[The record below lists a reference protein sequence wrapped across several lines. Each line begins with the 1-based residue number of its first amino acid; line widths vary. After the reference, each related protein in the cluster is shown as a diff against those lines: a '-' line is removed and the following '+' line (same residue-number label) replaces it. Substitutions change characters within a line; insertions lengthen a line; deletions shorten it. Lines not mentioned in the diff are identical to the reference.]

1 MTGRNSAGI
10 LGTGFCLPEKKMTN
24 FDLEKIVNTSDDWIV
39 GRTGIHERRIAPEG
53 TATSD
58 IALGAAKMAL
68 KDANV
73 KPEDLDLI
81 IVATISSDRIIPST
95 ACVLQDM
102 LGASHAGAFDLTA
115 ACSGF
120 IYASSIAVQ
129 FIESGVYKKILVI
142 GAEALS
148 RFVDWQDRNTCVIFG
163 DGAGAAVYG
172 QVDDGYGMLSF
183 ELGSDG
189 SGGNSLDIPGGGSL
203 HPASLDTIKN
213 RLHYLHMNGKE
224 VFRFSVK
231 IMGETVLNSLK
242 KAGMQIEDID
252 WLVPHQANIRIIQ
265 TGAKRLHLSMDKV
278 IVNIGK
284 YGNTSAASIPI
295 ALAEA
300 AHNKTFKRGDILAFS
315 GFGAGLT
322 WASCIMKWAKEE

>member
-1 MTGRNSAGI
+1 MTGKNSAGI
-10 LGTGFCLPEKKMTN
+10 LGTGFCLPEDKLTN
-24 FDLEKIVNTSDDWIV
+24 FDLEKMVNTNDDWIV
-39 GRTGIHERRIAPEG
+39 GRTGIHERRIASEG
-53 TATSD
+53 TATSN
-58 IALGAAKMAL
+58 IAFKAAQMAL
-68 KDANV
+68 KDAGV
-73 KPEDLDLI
+73 EPDELDLI

-120 IYASSIAVQ
+120 IYASSVAAQ
-129 FIESGVYKKILVI
+129 FIQSGVYKKILVI
-142 GAEALS
+142 GAETLS
-148 RFVDWQDRNTCVIFG
+148 RFIDWQDRNTCVIFG

-172 QVDDGYGMLSF
+172 RVDDGYGMLSF
-183 ELGSDG
+183 DLGADG
-189 SGGNSLDIPGGGSL
+189 SGGDSLDIPGGGSL
-203 HPASLDTIKN
+203 HPASAATVKD

-231 IMGETVLNSLK
+231 IMGETVLNSLERANLQK
-242 KAGMQIEDID
+242 ENID
-252 WLVPHQANIRIIQ
+252 WLIPHQANIRIIQ
-265 TGAKRLHLSMDKV
+265 TGAKRLQLSMDKV

-300 AHNKTFKRGDILAFS
+300 AHNKTFKKGDILAFS